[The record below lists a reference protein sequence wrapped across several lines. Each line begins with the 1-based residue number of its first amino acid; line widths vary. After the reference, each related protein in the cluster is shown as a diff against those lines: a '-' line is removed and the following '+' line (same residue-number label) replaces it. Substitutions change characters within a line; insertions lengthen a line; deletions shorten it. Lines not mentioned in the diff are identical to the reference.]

1 MSWCQRAYTLALAVC
16 SQRQIGHA
24 GIIYLTH
31 WARNLHVTA
40 RFVRLRKAHLRS
52 DWAFFEPHFPD
63 KSLCDRLNPAKSVAQ
78 DVRVAA
84 KKHYYCVYLHCGR
97 SPARSK
103 WSSWP
108 KSHSPLRSWKRRNT
122 TTKWKK
128 FKVLR
133 NKARAKCC
141 RSIFG
146 HRSTD
151 TTKEFIHTTREIKS
165 APSQLTTN
173 SALFSI
179 QWRRSPFSHQLA
191 PRQLCHV
198 VFEHALHWSYS
209 EGKRPQSYGLAASA
223 MGKIVCAYGR
233 KLDCFEK
240 TQIRAHRR
248 IAQLF
253 WIHFAAERTK
263 GGAGVFCYSRE
274 RRVYSPS
281 YILFLCGNTLFSA

>member
-1 MSWCQRAYTLALAVC
+1 MC
-16 SQRQIGHA
+16 
-24 GIIYLTH
+24 
-31 WARNLHVTA
+31 
-40 RFVRLRKAHLRS
+40 
-52 DWAFFEPHFPD
+52 
-63 KSLCDRLNPAKSVAQ
+63 
-78 DVRVAA
+78 
-84 KKHYYCVYLHCGR
+84 LHCGR

-103 WSSWP
+103 CSSWP

-128 FKVLR
+128 FNVLR

-146 HRSTD
+146 HCSMD
-151 TTKEFIHTTREIKS
+151 TTKEFIHTTLEYQIGTVS
-165 APSQLTTN
+165 VDDQQC
-173 SALFSI
+173 SI

-248 IAQLF
+248 ITQLF
-253 WIHFAAERTK
+253 WINFVDERTK